1 MFVSRTEKR
10 KINSKKE
17 GSKNSGFT
25 FLEVIVAIY
34 VIIVG
39 FTGAMSLLTFVVGS
53 ASVSYNRLIAAHL
66 AQEGLEVVRNI
77 RDSNWDA
84 WFSSYANGDYR
95 VQYDTNDIDLL
106 PIYNNP
112 PLKFRD
118 DAPFYQYGQGPDSIF
133 KRKIT
138 LNRISAVEAQ
148 VIAQVTWTDKGRNYS
163 LRVDS
168 RLWNWR

>member
-1 MFVSRTEKR
+1 MAVSAFK
-10 KINSKKE
+10 SKKNCIK
-17 GSKNSGFT
+17 SNSPNSGFT

-77 RDSNWDA
+77 RDSNWGN
-84 WFSSYANGDYR
+84 WFSAYVPGDYR
-95 VQYDTNDIDLL
+95 VQYNTTDIDLL

-112 PLKFRD
+112 PLRFRD
-118 DAPFYQYGQGPDSIF
+118 DAPFYQYDQGSDSIF
-133 KRKIT
+133 RRKII
-138 LNRISAVEAQ
+138 LNRISSVEAQ
-148 VIAQVTWTDKGRNYS
+148 VIAQVTWTDKGRSYS
-163 LRVDS
+163 MEVDS
-168 RLWNWR
+168 RLWDWR